1 MQHQLQL
8 QQRLQQLNL
17 NQLVLQAEVA
27 QIEPLRYTPA
37 GIPLL
42 SVLLRHVSDQIE
54 AGMKRKVECEVNA
67 VVLGDLALKDLK
79 LGSHIRATGFL
90 AKRSLK
96 STQLVMHINHIAHM

>member
-1 MQHQLQL
+1 M
-8 QQRLQQLNL
+8 NK
-17 NQLVLQAEVA
+17 LVLQAEVV

-42 SVLLRHVSDQIE
+42 SVVLRHGSEQIE

-67 VVLGDLALKDLK
+67 VVLGDLALKSLEI
-79 LGSHIRATGFL
+79 GSHIQASGFL

-96 STQLVMHINHIAHM
+96 STQLVMHINHIVHISN